1 MSDKNWDLA
10 HAALI
15 GQEIKRKK
23 LFRIPDVELF
33 QIYAVSS
40 TIAYMLFP
48 KALWKFAINLSF
60 AGERWLYV
68 LVTQRSEASPVN

>member
-10 HAALI
+10 RAVLM

-48 KALWKFAINLSF
+48 KSTLKI
-60 AGERWLYV
+60 RD
-68 LVTQRSEASPVN
+68 